1 LHLVEECVNM
11 SYTTSALER
20 GYLMSGVLEVEIKTY
35 ESHRDELIGTNS
47 GKFVLIKGEKV
58 IGIFDTQLDAINAGY
73 ERFGNVPFLVKQ
85 IMQVEVPHNFTSNLI
100 GV

>member
-1 LHLVEECVNM
+1 
-11 SYTTSALER
+11 
-20 GYLMSGVLEVEIKTY
+20 MSGVLEVEIKTY